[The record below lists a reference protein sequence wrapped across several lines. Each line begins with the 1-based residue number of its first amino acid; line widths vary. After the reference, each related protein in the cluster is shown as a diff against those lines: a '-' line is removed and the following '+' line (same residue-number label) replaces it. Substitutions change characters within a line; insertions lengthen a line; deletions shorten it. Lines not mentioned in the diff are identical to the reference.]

1 MYIPPP
7 FAERDLKRLHE
18 FIEQYSFGLLISAD
32 GGEPQA
38 SHLPMLL
45 DRREGPNGALYGHMA
60 RANSHW
66 QQASGKPILA
76 VFSGPQ
82 VYISA
87 SWYEEEKVVP
97 TWNYVAVH
105 ARGVLQTIE
114 DAPTLG
120 QIVRD
125 YVEFYERGLPQRWNM
140 EGPEEFYQ
148 RLLNQIVGFR
158 LSIDSIEGKWKLSQ
172 NHTHQRR
179 GRVVAALQRQPDD
192 NSQAIAA
199 LMAQSLQTSP
209 E

>member
-7 FAERDLKRLHE
+7 FAERDLKRLHDL
-18 FIEQYSFGLLISAD
+18 IEQYSFGLLISAD

-45 DRREGPNGALYGHMA
+45 DRRDGPHGALYGHLA

-76 VFSGPQ
+76 IFSGPQ
-82 VYISA
+82 AYISA
-87 SWYEEEKVVP
+87 GWYEEEKVVP
-97 TWNYVAVH
+97 TWNYLAVH
-105 ARGVLQTIE
+105 VRGVLELIE

-125 YVEFYERGLPQRWNM
+125 YVEFYERGLPRPWNM
-140 EGPEEFYQ
+140 DGLEEFYE
-148 RLLNQIVGFR
+148 RLLSQIVGFR
-158 LSIDSIEGKWKLSQ
+158 LRIETIEGKWKLSQ
-172 NHTHQRR
+172 NHTRQRR
-179 GRVVAALQRQPDD
+179 ERVIAALRQQPDD

-199 LMAQSLQTSP
+199 LMAQSLQKPP